1 MPRRGFT
8 LLELLIVLALLGLA
22 AAVVVPGLA
31 RTYDAIVRSGERA
44 DAIRALEGLP
54 LRVRASGR
62 ELVLEPA
69 DTQAL
74 ADAAAMPEGWT
85 ARVLEP
91 LRIERS
97 GICHPARVRV
107 AGRDVAETWSILAP
121 GCGVDDAP

>member
-44 DAIRALEGLP
+44 DVVRALEGLP
-54 LRVRASGR
+54 LRVRATGR
-62 ELVLEPA
+62 ELALDAEDA
-69 DTQAL
+69 QAL
-74 ADAAAMPEGWT
+74 AEAAPLPDGWS
-85 ARVLEP
+85 ARLLEP
-91 LRIERS
+91 LRIERT
-97 GICHPARVRV
+97 GVCHPSRVRV
-107 AGRDVAETWSILAP
+107 AGRGLEETWEILAP